1 MGAGGAGGG
10 GGGGAG
16 GAGGGGGGAGVRAY
30 RSTRNYQKVLAAMRY
45 PVDPLLPG
53 SQTQAL
59 KALIGGGMDVTRC
72 EDNSTEH
79 EQPMDAD
86 DLLFEAKWALEHG
99 YTNMFRREQIRARV
113 QACRE
118 WLDQVEEAL
127 R

>member
-1 MGAGGAGGG
+1 
-10 GGGGAG
+10 
-16 GAGGGGGGAGVRAY
+16 
-30 RSTRNYQKVLAAMRY
+30 MRY

-59 KALIGGGMDVTRC
+59 KELIGGGMDVTRC